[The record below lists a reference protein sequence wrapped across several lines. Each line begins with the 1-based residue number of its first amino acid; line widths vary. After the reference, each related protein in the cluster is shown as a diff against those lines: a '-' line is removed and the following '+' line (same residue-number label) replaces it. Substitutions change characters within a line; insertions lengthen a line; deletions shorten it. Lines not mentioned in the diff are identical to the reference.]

1 MRVENPLFT
10 HVLFPVYV
18 GILDLAVGFT
28 CRLNGCAPSFL
39 YGINVR

>member
-1 MRVENPLFT
+1 MRVENPLCT

-18 GILDLAVGFT
+18 GILDLAA